1 MACICTVWVTI
12 VAPRS
17 HGLLTKNSSAKGRVT
32 SREVLVRE
40 ASKISKAIRTIY
52 IAIGCYWNLMVK
64 ILLLKV
70 PHALV
75 TGQRNKA
82 AINWSVG
89 PETSSMMAN
98 IHSAGTCYKVSEGKQ
113 AEVPVCN
120 AVN

>member
-1 MACICTVWVTI
+1 MTI

-17 HGLLTKNSSAKGRVT
+17 YGLLPKNSSAKGRVT
-32 SREVLVRE
+32 SHEVLVRE

-52 IAIGCYWNLMVK
+52 TAIGCYWNLMVK
-64 ILLLKV
+64 IPLLKV

-82 AINWSVG
+82 AINWAVG
-89 PETSSMMAN
+89 PEASSMMAN
-98 IHSAGTCYKVSEGKQ
+98 IHSAGRSYKVSDRKQ

-120 AVN
+120 AAN